1 MLSGRSMEKHSQA
14 NIVLFLI
21 VLVEQASTRERF
33 NAPVSNFMGSKQNK
47 LFTYILMKR
56 RSANI

>member
-1 MLSGRSMEKHSQA
+1 MLSGQSMEKHSQA

-21 VLVEQASTRERF
+21 VLAEQTSSHEHF
-33 NAPVSNFMGSKQNK
+33 NVPVSNFMRSKQNK

-56 RSANI
+56 